1 MFIRLFALFCLLLSA
16 GAYAQNTGLP
26 IRYFFPSQGFW
37 ISTSLVQDRN
47 SYGVQVGPD
56 GFVFVA
62 IYTYDTLGLPTF
74 LTLQGQLQPAT
85 VAERATGLMSSF
97 ESPVY
102 RTQGGTPFGT
112 SMPSSPQTAETSFGP
127 ARIRF
132 FIGERGEFSFAGQ
145 TLTIK
150 PFPLYTSPTAFRP
163 ENIAK
168 GVWSFGQIGVLSN
181 GQLDRAGLYTVGLNI
196 QPTTVYSPSSPTAGP
211 APGSV
216 QYRFACLACFVI
228 SSSGELDIN
237 SSFFRKSSI
246 EAMLLSFD
254 STSGRWLLHSISQGN
269 YGFSG
274 YVEVGYST
282 ITHFFSG
289 SDAVTFMTRVPDNFG
304 LGGIR

>member
-62 IYTYDTLGLPTF
+62 IYTYDTMGLPTF

-112 SMPSSPQTAETSFGP
+112 SMPSSPQTTETSFGP

-132 FIGERGEFSFAGQ
+132 FIGERGEFSFSGQ

-163 ENIAK
+163 ENIVK
-168 GVWSFGQIGVLSN
+168 GVWSFGQVVSVGGREERLGSYNVLINS
-181 GQLDRAGLYTVGLNI
+181 
-196 QPTTVYSPSSPTAGP
+196 QPTTVYPPGSPTAGP
-211 APGSV
+211 APGAV
-216 QYRFACLACFVI
+216 QFRFACVMCFII
-228 SSSGELDIN
+228 SSSGQLDVFA
-237 SSFFRKSSI
+237 SSTTKDRMDRF
-246 EAMLLSFD
+246 LLSFD
-254 STSGRWLLHSISQGN
+254 AASDEWRVHSIFNGN
-269 YGFSG
+269 YTFIG
-274 YVEVGYST
+274 YAHVQYDSIKFLFKASDEVG
-282 ITHFFSG
+282 
-289 SDAVTFMTRVPDNFG
+289 FMSRLPDSFG
-304 LGGIR
+304 QGGVR